1 VGRILKKSDYRIL
14 AIITSLIIV
23 TTILEPGPLRTKLE
37 VDLVLS
43 FVPGLGPVIDT
54 FQLMGSDIDTGSLHY
69 YLGLFKILLEAYFSA
84 VILDWI
90 KSKSRRK

>member
-1 VGRILKKSDYRIL
+1 MNKSDYRIL
-14 AIITSLIIV
+14 AIIASIIIV

-43 FVPGLGPVIDT
+43 FVPGLGPVIDLL
-54 FQLMGSDIDTGSLHY
+54 QLMGSGIDTGSLHY

-84 VILDWI
+84 VIIDWI
-90 KSKSRRK
+90 KKLVRRK